1 MAARS
6 KTRRVYGWLARSV
19 GLVLLAALVVL
30 AATLI
35 PLLLMRRGP
44 IESSAFM
51 QRSLREDP
59 ATRQPCAEVEHVW
72 VSRESIADSLKVAVV
87 IAEDQKF
94 VLHNGFDERSIRRAL
109 EERERTGRQRGA
121 STITQQTA
129 KNLFLS
135 PDATY
140 LRKGIEA
147 WITVWM
153 EILWSKRRILEVYL
167 NVAQFGPCVFG
178 AEAAAQR
185 YFEKPAA
192 QLDVDESA
200 LLATVLPNPLRLRAW
215 NPGPY
220 AQSRRDEIVELM
232 AELGRQR
239 HLRGL

>member
-1 MAARS
+1 MARA
-6 KTRRVYGWLARSV
+6 V
-19 GLVLLAALVVL
+19 GAVLLAVVVVI
-30 AATLI
+30 AATVV

-44 IESSAFM
+44 VESSAFM

-59 ATRQPCAEVEHVW
+59 ATGQPCPEIEQVW
-72 VSRESIADSLKVAVV
+72 VPKEAIADSLKVAVV

-94 VLHNGFDERSIRRAL
+94 VLHRGFDEKSIRKAL
-109 EERERTGRQRGA
+109 RDRERTGRQRGA
-121 STITQQTA
+121 STITQQLA

-135 PDATY
+135 PDATF

-147 WITVWM
+147 WITIWI
-153 EILWSKRRILEVYL
+153 ELLWSKKRILEVYL
-167 NVAQFGPCVFG
+167 NVVQFGPCVFG
-178 AEAAAQR
+178 AEAASLR
-185 YFEKPAA
+185 YFEKPAVELA
-192 QLDVDESA
+192 VPESA

-220 AQSRRDEIVELM
+220 AQSRRDEIVALI